1 MELRYDL
8 MKMADLDRFRKL
20 LSHYKKIPEAG
31 LTFGVT
37 DNARETYMDHDD
49 EECWEEMALLFV
61 TKTLADVEKAEEVF
75 LEWAATQHPDIAC
88 NCVTLYALDE
98 TASRFWLYIL
108 R

>member
-8 MKMADLDRFRKL
+8 MKMKDLERFKKL
-20 LSHYKKIPEAG
+20 LGHYKKIPKTG
-31 LTFGVT
+31 LTYGLT

-61 TKTLADVEKAEEVF
+61 TPSLQDVHSAADIF
-75 LEWAATQHPDIAC
+75 MDWAMQQHPTH
-88 NCVTLYALDE
+88 TLKRVNMDALALD
-98 TASRFWLYIL
+98 AKRYWLYIL